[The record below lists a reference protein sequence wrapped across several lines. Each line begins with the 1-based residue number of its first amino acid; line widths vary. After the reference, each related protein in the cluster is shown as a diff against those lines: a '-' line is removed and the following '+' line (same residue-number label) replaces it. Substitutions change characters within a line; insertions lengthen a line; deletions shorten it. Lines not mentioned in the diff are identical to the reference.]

1 MKILNRYFTSA
12 VVFAATLIVALPPVG
27 VGNAADSAKPTIG
40 TSATG
45 AKIPTTE
52 EARAARMMPSDP
64 NPASGEEFVPASAVT
79 NGSLKPAAAA
89 DDGNASGSGASSETI
104 GASSASAMKD
114 TRSGPLGATG
124 QTMPSLFSE
133 RNAILDRVPIMA
145 MPLALTQQQRQQ
157 IYQTVMADKSR
168 SPAADAESLAPSSGL
183 SANQALNEMQSLPQ
197 SLQDIES
204 LEGLRYVKAKDKVLL
219 VTPSTRIVVDAIT
232 L

>member
-1 MKILNRYFTSA
+1 MKTLNRYFMSA
-12 VVFAATLIVALPPVG
+12 GVLAATLIVALPPVG
-27 VGNAADSAKPTIG
+27 VGNAADAAKPTIG
-40 TSATG
+40 TTATG

-64 NPASGEEFVPASAVT
+64 TPASGEAT

-89 DDGNASGSGASSETI
+89 DDGNASGSVASSETI

-114 TRSGPLGATG
+114 TRPGPLGATG

-157 IYQTVMADKSR
+157 IYQAVMADKSR
-168 SPAADAESLAPSSGL
+168 SPAANAESLAPSSGL
-183 SANQALNEMQSLPQ
+183 SADQALNEMQSLPQ

-204 LEGLRYVKAKDKVLL
+204 LDGLRYVKAKDKVLL
-219 VTPSTRIVVDAIT
+219 VTPRTRIVVDAIT

>member
-1 MKILNRYFTSA
+1 MKILNRHFMSA
-12 VVFAATLIVALPPVG
+12 GVLAAALIVALPPVG
-27 VGNAADSAKPTIG
+27 VSNAADAAKPTID
-40 TSATG
+40 TTTTG
-45 AKIPTTE
+45 AKIATTE

-64 NPASGEEFVPASAVT
+64 TPASGEKFMPASAAT
-79 NGSLKPAAAA
+79 DGSLKPKASAN
-89 DDGNASGSGASSETI
+89 DGSAPGSGTSSETI
-104 GASSASAMKD
+104 GASSVSAMED
-114 TRSGPLGATG
+114 THPGPLGATG

-133 RNAILDRVPIMA
+133 RNAILDRVPTMA

-168 SPAADAESLAPSSGL
+168 SPAADAESLAPASGL

-197 SLQDIES
+197 SLQDIEP
-204 LEGLRYVKAKDKVLL
+204 LKGLRYVKAKDKVLL